1 MRLLVAEDDLI
12 SGRFLKH
19 SLETWGYE
27 VIVTSDGNA
36 AWQVLEAPDAPLVAI
51 LDWMMPG
58 MNGPE
63 ICERARQR
71 SVAIPTY
78 IILLTT
84 KSGKEDVV
92 AGLSAGADDYLTK
105 PFDVQELHARVQV
118 GCRLIELQKKLADRV
133 TELAEALT
141 QVRQLRGML
150 PICAWC
156 KKIRDDSN
164 YWQQIETY
172 VARHSDA
179 QFSHGICP
187 ECQAQMRRK
196 TESQKA

>member
-1 MRLLVAEDDLI
+1 MRLLIAEDDRI

-27 VIVTSDGNA
+27 VVITSDGNA
-36 AWQVLEAPDAPLVAI
+36 AWNVLEAPDAPLVAI

-58 MNGPE
+58 LNGPE
-63 ICERARQR
+63 ICARARQR

-84 KSGKEDVV
+84 KSDKEDVV
-92 AGLSAGADDYLTK
+92 AGLNAGADDYLTK
-105 PFDVQELHARVQV
+105 PFDVKELRARVQV
-118 GCRLIELQKKLADRV
+118 GCRLVELQRKLADRV

-150 PICAWC
+150 PICSWC

-164 YWQQIETY
+164 YWHQIEAY
-172 VARHSDA
+172 VASNSDA
-179 QFSHGICP
+179 QFTHGICP
-187 ECQAQMRRK
+187 ECLAQVQRK
-196 TESQKA
+196 NESWKE